1 MYEFTTYFNL
11 QNIRKFTKY
20 DIKLKTSTKYIMDT
34 IKSNLRENAKESG
47 YLHLQADKQIV

>member
-47 YLHLQADKQIV
+47 YLQADKQVWQ

>member
-20 DIKLKTSTKYIMDT
+20 DIKLKTGTKY
-34 IKSNLRENAKESG
+34 KSNLRENAKESG
-47 YLHLQADKQIV
+47 YLQADKQV

>member
-20 DIKLKTSTKYIMDT
+20 DITLKTGTKY
-34 IKSNLRENAKESG
+34 KSNLRENAKESG
-47 YLHLQADKQIV
+47 YLQADKQV